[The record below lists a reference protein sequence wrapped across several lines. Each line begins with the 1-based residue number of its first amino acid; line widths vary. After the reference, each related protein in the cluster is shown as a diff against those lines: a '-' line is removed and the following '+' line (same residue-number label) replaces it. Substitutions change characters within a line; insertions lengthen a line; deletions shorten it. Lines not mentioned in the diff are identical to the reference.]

1 MLSPKQ
7 ILFSCR
13 PLACLWAGKG
23 LLRVGVFFAS
33 YDVDCKIN
41 ALFFNIVSAFVA
53 KNLDDGCI
61 FGRIFKVCSR
71 FMAYILA
78 VYCCLLGCLLFAS
91 YFIVYLLDILYI
103 FDFCNE

>member
-1 MLSPKQ
+1 MVVTRGLS
-7 ILFSCR
+7 
-13 PLACLWAGKG
+13 
-23 LLRVGVFFAS
+23 FAF
-33 YDVDCKIN
+33 YDADCKIN

-78 VYCCLLGCLLFAS
+78 VYCCLLGSLLFAS
-91 YFIVYLLDILYI
+91 YFIVYLLDVLYI
-103 FDFCNE
+103 FDFGNE